1 VYGSPNAGDCFNPG
15 AFPRYYDA
23 ASNKAVFRGILSVF
37 GLGWYS
43 AVIV

>member
-1 VYGSPNAGDCFNPG
+1 M
-15 AFPRYYDA
+15 YYYA

-37 GLGWYS
+37 GLGRYS